1 MCVHII
7 FMQADDN
14 KYQVVLSLY
23 LDIVNITYIDIHMNY
38 VHSDSI
44 KYTGW
49 LQEIIYSLDF
59 NFLWSERDIPRASNL
74 T

>member
-1 MCVHII
+1 MTYKEQINNYKNVCVHII

-44 KYTGW
+44 KYTG
-49 LQEIIYSLDF
+49 
-59 NFLWSERDIPRASNL
+59 
-74 T
+74 